1 MTDAAKPPLKD
12 LSDRLVKALRLE
24 SVPVAV
30 MFAMRKPDGIPQF
43 ERGTLKGCQ
52 FLDVAR
58 FEKRVFYTDVENNR
72 DCKNGSH
79 YLGFTP
85 PFEGQY
91 SGEWPAGD
99 WPDKGRAIVRT
110 PVAFRRN
117 IPHYHIVPSGT
128 VKYMLYGP
136 ADAFPFDA
144 SYGGGVVVV
153 FCTAKAGLFLARAA
167 DYEAG
172 GATEGTTGPSTCS
185 MVLSKPLMTGQVHY
199 TLGCFGFRQFVQI
212 KPEEVVFGIPFE
224 RFENVVENLE
234 LLLERRGDLVTLL
247 AEPVGTA
254 HVCTPEEVAV
264 QRSPGA
270 VLRS

>member
-1 MTDAAKPPLKD
+1 MTTDTRTPFKD
-12 LSDRLVKALRLE
+12 LSNRLVKALHLE
-24 SVPVAV
+24 TTPVGV
-30 MFAMRKPDGIPQF
+30 LWTTRKPEGIQ
-43 ERGTLKGCQ
+43 RLDRTLKGCQ

-58 FEKRVFYTDVENNR
+58 LEGKLFYVDLENNR

-91 SGEWPAGD
+91 SGDWPAGKF
-99 WPDKGRAIVRT
+99 PHKGRSIVRT

-117 IPHYHIVPSGT
+117 IPHYQIVPSGT
-128 VKYMLYGP
+128 VKYMVYGP
-136 ADAFPFDA
+136 LAEFPFDN
-144 SYGGGVVVV
+144 SYGGGVVNV

-185 MVLSKPLMTGQVHY
+185 MVMSKPLMTGEVSY

-212 KPEEVVFGIPFE
+212 KPEEVIFGIPFE
-224 RFENVVENLE
+224 KMENVVENLE
-234 LLLERRGDLVTLL
+234 LLLELRPDLTELL
-247 AEPVGTA
+247 AEPVGQP
-254 HVCTPEEVAV
+254 HICTEDEIAW

-270 VLRS
+270 ILE